1 MAYQRTT
8 ADATH
13 CCVADS
19 KLLTGLPEGT
29 PIVKYTNMKKL
40 KNIIDTQSLDCS
52 ADSSKSP
59 FLIVTCV
66 DDNFFKALDEAY
78 PDSGPRI
85 TYNFEEGGPTVIL
98 EVMKSTAHEMATGRL
113 HMEIILKLG
122 NMGVEYELV
131 SMNESEIHSLNKTWR
146 KQPDLAFG
154 LEGHTRWP
162 VLVIETGMSE
172 TQQKLAID
180 AQGWLEAQGSDTKAV
195 ITINIDKHS
204 PHITFQRWEHEDTR
218 HATRSRHPHGSVVQT
233 VEVFHKGVTTR
244 ATGELIIPFEKVF
257 GRVRHGRKEADIIIT
272 KNQLIRLGQ
281 LVWAEQRFM

>member
-1 MAYQRTT
+1 MAALSRTRE
-8 ADATH
+8 ATQQ
-13 CCVADS
+13 CIATS
-19 KLLTGLPEGT
+19 KLLIGLPEGT

-52 ADSSKSP
+52 ADISKSP

-66 DDNFFKALDEAY
+66 DDSFFKALDKAY

-98 EVMKSTAHEMATGRL
+98 EVMRNRVNGLATGRL
-113 HMEIILKLG
+113 HLEVVLCLEK
-122 NMGVEYELV
+122 MGLQYELIA
-131 SMNESEIHSLNKTWR
+131 MNESEIKNLNETWR
-146 KQPDLAFG
+146 KQPGLSFALAD
-154 LEGHTRWP
+154 HIHWP

-172 TQQKLAID
+172 GQQKLAID

-218 HATRSRHPHGSVVQT
+218 HTTRSRHPHGSVVQT

>member
-1 MAYQRTT
+1 MAFQRTT
-8 ADATH
+8 TDATRQ
-13 CCVADS
+13 CVVDS

-29 PIVKYTNMKKL
+29 PIVKYNNMKKL

-66 DDNFFKALDEAY
+66 DNSFFKALDNVY

-98 EVMKSTAHEMATGRL
+98 EVMKSTAQEMATGRL
-113 HMEIILKLG
+113 HLEIVLKLG
-122 NMGVEYELV
+122 KMGVEYELV
-131 SMNESEIHSLNKTWR
+131 SMNESEIQSLNKTWR

-154 LEGHTRWP
+154 LDGHTRWP

-180 AQGWLEAQGSDTKAV
+180 AQGWLEAQGSDTKVV
-195 ITINIDKHS
+195 ITMNIDKHS
-204 PHITFQRWEHEDTR
+204 PRITFQRWEHAYTR
-218 HATRSRHPHGSVVQT
+218 HATRSHHPHGSVVQT
-233 VEVFHKGVTTR
+233 VEVFHKGVNTR

-257 GRVRHGRKEADIIIT
+257 GRMRRGRKEADIIIT
-272 KNQLIRLGQ
+272 KNQLIRLGE